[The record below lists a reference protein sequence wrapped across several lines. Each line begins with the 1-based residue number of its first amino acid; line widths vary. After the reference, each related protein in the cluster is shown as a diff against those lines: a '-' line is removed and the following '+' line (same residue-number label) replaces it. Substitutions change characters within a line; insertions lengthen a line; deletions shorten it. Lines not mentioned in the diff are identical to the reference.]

1 MQVSIRQE
9 RISMLKKKSYLISRL
24 ISGLGNSLYGLVFIW
39 WLQVRTTSSTVVGV
53 VNALFTI
60 TAALAVFYGP
70 IIDNLSYK
78 KTSIYA
84 MVIQVVLTF
93 LLALTM
99 SFVTQQY
106 FWPIV
111 IAVALSICDEFF
123 SPADRA
129 ILKDALP
136 TEAELTKT
144 ISQVNI
150 VDQLVQ
156 VGGTALSGVLLALM
170 TSKLI
175 IFLCAWLSL
184 LGLIFLIIAL
194 RKFSDG
200 HVKQRKQP
208 INKKFTGYWQQVIS
222 GFAYIKN
229 DQFLFRYFW
238 SSLCYSFAA
247 PALVL
252 ILPKIAQQAG
262 HATLYSTF
270 YIVLMLGFIL
280 GALLAGKLAAKT
292 QTIAFAWLFSA
303 FLLALVFFA
312 IGKTI
317 IFSILLFLFACVTSI
332 HNVLGE
338 AKEQAVTSNHYLAR
352 VMTTIRTGTQ
362 IGGPIASVLA
372 GILLDHGGQQ
382 FLLISCA
389 CLILC
394 GGINLLFVQQD

>member
-1 MQVSIRQE
+1 MVLE
-9 RISMLKKKSYLISRL
+9 KKPYLISRL

-39 WLQVRTTSSTVVGV
+39 WLQVQTKSSAMVGI

-70 IIDNLSYK
+70 IIDNHSYK
-78 KTSIYA
+78 KTSVYA
-84 MVIQVVLTF
+84 MIIQVTLTF
-93 LLALTM
+93 LLVMTM

-106 FWPIV
+106 FWSIV
-111 IAVALSICDEFF
+111 IAVVLSICDEFF

-136 TEAELTKT
+136 SEKELTKT

-156 VGGTALSGVLLALM
+156 IGGTALSGALLAFM
-170 TSKLI
+170 TSKQI

-184 LGLIFLIIAL
+184 FGLIFLIIAL
-194 RKFSDG
+194 RKFSDSQI
-200 HVKQRKQP
+200 KQRKQP
-208 INKKFTGYWQQVIS
+208 TDKNLPDYWHKVIS

-229 DQFLFRYFW
+229 NSFLYRYFW

-252 ILPKIAQQAG
+252 ILPRIAQQAG
-262 HATLYSTF
+262 QATLYSTF

-280 GALLAGKLAAKT
+280 GALFAGKLAAKT
-292 QTIAFAWLFSA
+292 RTIAFAWLFSA
-303 FLLALVFFA
+303 LPLVLMFFV
-312 IGKTI
+312 IGKKV

-352 VMTTIRTGTQ
+352 VMTTIRTATQ

-372 GILLDHGGQQ
+372 GLFLDRGGQQ
-382 FLLISCA
+382 FLIMICA